1 MTAALTGAVPKEASE
16 RDRYS
21 TVTVCVY
28 STFRGCVAR
37 GSSVGL
43 SSNLA
48 DRGAHVKKNMFV
60 CSSGVNALTR

>member
-21 TVTVCVY
+21 TECVY